1 MNEHPGREVGHSAG
15 SPGVR
20 HDGVAA
26 WRRLSM
32 FWVLAVGVV
41 VLSGCGLSAEERIT
55 VQEEQL
61 QSFIEHADAWGEQ
74 ITSQVADD
82 EVDLVSD
89 AGGSRGAQEY
99 AQWPRYYY
107 FARTVV
113 LRPEGPRTPT
123 QVADDLEPWLSKQG
137 WERNEEQEFPAYE
150 DSFERYYSRGGYGLT
165 LQVYTEPPPR
175 AQSIDITIV
184 TPTTDPGRSFD
195 E

>member
-1 MNEHPGREVGHSAG
+1 MSRRDARARVRS
-15 SPGVR
+15 VR
-20 HDGVAA
+20 HRGVDAL
-26 WRRLSM
+26 RRVSVLSA
-32 FWVLAVGVV
+32 LAVGALVQ
-41 VLSGCGLSAEERIT
+41 SGCGLSAEERIT

-61 QSFIEHADAWGEQ
+61 ASFIEQADAWGEQ

-89 AGGSRGAQEY
+89 AGGTRGAQEY
-99 AQWPRYYY
+99 AQWPRYYS

-113 LRPEGPRTPT
+113 LRPDGPRTPT
-123 QVADDLEPWLSKQG
+123 QVADDLEPWLAKQG

-150 DSFERYYSRGGYGLT
+150 DSFERYYSRGEYGLT